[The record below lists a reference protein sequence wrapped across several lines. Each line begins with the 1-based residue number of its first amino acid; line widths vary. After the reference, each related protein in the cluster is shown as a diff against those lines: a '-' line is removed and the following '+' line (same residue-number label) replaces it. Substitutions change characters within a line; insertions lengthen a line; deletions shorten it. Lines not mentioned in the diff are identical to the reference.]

1 MNDMT
6 PDRNERKA
14 NLKGLGT
21 SESVSKMRVLH
32 RARVTMSTI

>member
-14 NLKGLGT
+14 NLKGWDHQ
-21 SESVSKMRVLH
+21 ENVL
-32 RARVTMSTI
+32 RICAYTR

>member
-14 NLKGLGT
+14 NLKGLALRSFLSGVI
-21 SESVSKMRVLH
+21 SFI
-32 RARVTMSTI
+32 ARPP